1 MSEILTS
8 RAQWAQWAEPENG
21 QKHTRFP
28 YILRDRL
35 ERRPESWLQAWKEA
49 SPYAFVLESGKEGRY
64 TFLGLEAESV
74 IRGTG
79 GEGSVTDF
87 AGAAGEAGQ
96 GAAYARAEREQ
107 AAGSNGDSHES
118 PSGAGEAAS
127 IRHGAE
133 RRFEASPL
141 DALRG
146 WMEPHRAPRVPG
158 APKFCGGAVGFLAYD
173 VARSLERLPALADD
187 DLAKDGLPDYAF
199 MRLRRL
205 WILDHQ
211 EQTVY
216 CSVSVPAGEF
226 APGADGSQ
234 EAQAASRAGAGL
246 DAAYAQ
252 AAEEA
257 RRMLARW
264 REFERAAL
272 PWSRERQGEIAAEAE
287 EHMAGRSD
295 VDGFATA
302 FGQEAFEDAVRSIQE
317 YIRSGDVFQVNL
329 SLRKQRKLTAPPEE
343 IYEWMRLVNPSPYMG
358 FLRFPDFQLVSGS
371 PELLVRLEDGRLA
384 ARPIAGTRRRG
395 ANGEEDRRMAEELTG
410 SDKER
415 AEHIMLVDLQ
425 RNDLGRVAAYGSV
438 TVPELMTIERYAHV
452 MHLVSQVE
460 ADLAPGK
467 SAYDVIAGVFPGGTI
482 TGAPKVR
489 TMQIVE
495 ELEPVRRGPYTGS
508 MGWIDYGGNME
519 LNIIIRTL
527 VVQSGVGHMQAG
539 AGIVIDSD
547 PYREYRECHN
557 KARSVG
563 RAVWCAERAAAS
575 AAEQAE
581 EGKTY

>member
-1 MSEILTS
+1 MTTL
-8 RAQWAQWAEPENG
+8 AQWAEWAEQG
-21 QKHTRFP
+21 YTRFP
-28 YILRDRL
+28 YLLRAKL
-35 ERRPESWLQAWKEA
+35 EKRPESWLKAWSEA

-74 IRGTG
+74 LRGRGSEASVTEYRPEKKSG
-79 GEGSVTDF
+79 GEPRGESD
-87 AGAAGEAGQ
+87 GAARRVG
-96 GAAYARAEREQ
+96 
-107 AAGSNGDSHES
+107 GDPLEV
-118 PSGAGEAAS
+118 
-127 IRHGAE
+127 IR
-133 RRFEASPL
+133 
-141 DALRG
+141 D
-146 WMEPHRAPRVPG
+146 WMAPHRAPQVSR

-173 VARSLERLPALADD
+173 VARSLERLPVLADD
-187 DLAKDGLPDYAF
+187 DLAQEGLPDYAF
-199 MRLRRL
+199 MRLRQL
-205 WILDHQ
+205 WTVDHE
-211 EQTVY
+211 EQTV
-216 CSVSVPAGEF
+216 CVSVSVPAEEVAGSGE
-226 APGADGSQ
+226 AV
-234 EAQAASRAGAGL
+234 RT
-246 DAAYAQ
+246 
-252 AAEEA
+252 AEEA
-257 RRMLARW
+257 AYDLETAYGQAARDAEQMLARW
-264 REFERAAL
+264 RIFENERL
-272 PWSRERQGEIAAEAE
+272 PWSPEQRSAIAAEAE
-287 EHMAGRSD
+287 RHMDGRSD
-295 VDGFATA
+295 VDGFDTG
-302 FGQEAFEDAVRSIQE
+302 FGQEAFEDAVLRIQE

-329 SLRKQRKLTAPPEE
+329 SLRKQRKIEASPEQV
-343 IYEWMRLVNPSPYMG
+343 YEWMRLVNPSPYMG

-395 ANGEEDRRMAEELTG
+395 ATEEEDRRMAEELAG

-438 TVPELMTIERYAHV
+438 HVPELMTIERYAHV

-460 ADLAPGK
+460 ADLAPGRTP
-467 SAYDVIAGVFPGGTI
+467 YDVIAGVFPGGTI

-527 VVQSGVGHMQAG
+527 VVQGGTGHMQAG

-563 RAVWCAERAAAS
+563 RAVWCAERAAAGAGRGES
-575 AAEQAE
+575 H
-581 EGKTY
+581 